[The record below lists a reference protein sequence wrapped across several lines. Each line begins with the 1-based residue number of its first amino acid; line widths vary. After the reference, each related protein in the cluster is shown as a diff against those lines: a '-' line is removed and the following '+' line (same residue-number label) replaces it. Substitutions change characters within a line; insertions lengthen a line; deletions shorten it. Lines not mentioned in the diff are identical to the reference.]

1 MESKEHMLTA
11 KEATAAHI
19 ENLLDDALRA
29 TFPAS
34 DPVAITVEPPVRDTN
49 TRTNEKQ

>member
-1 MESKEHMLTA
+1 MENKEHVRTA
-11 KEATAAHI
+11 EEARAAHI

-34 DPVAITVEPPVRDTN
+34 DPVAITVDQLDRDSEHTVA
-49 TRTNEKQ
+49 RKQ